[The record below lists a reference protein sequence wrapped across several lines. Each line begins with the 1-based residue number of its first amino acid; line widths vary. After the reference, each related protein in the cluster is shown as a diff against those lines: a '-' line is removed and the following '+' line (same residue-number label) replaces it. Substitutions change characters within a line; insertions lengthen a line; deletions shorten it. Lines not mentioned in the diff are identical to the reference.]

1 MTTITQRTM
10 ECSLASLCAYNGL
23 SQADYVALSD
33 LAFERGAR
41 YVTSDR
47 RILRKAIALGKE
59 LAREFGLAFP
69 KGYEGPTYAGSS
81 RIADLDFSGKGIVR
95 VAILPKRCRTKWL
108 YHVVA
113 FEDNTFFDT
122 EGAPIKGW
130 SNYAKVLKAKHQHQ
144 IVKPVKIYP
153 SKES

>member
-10 ECSLASLCAYNGL
+10 ECSLASLCVYNGL

-33 LAFERGAR
+33 LAREQGAR

-47 RILRKAIALGKE
+47 RILRKAIALGKK

-69 KGYEGPTYAGSS
+69 QGYSGPTYAGSS

-95 VAILPKRCRTKWL
+95 VAILPKRCRTSWI
-108 YHVVA
+108 YHVIA
-113 FEDNTFFDT
+113 FENNTFFDT
-122 EGAPIKGW
+122 EGAPVKGW
-130 SNYAKVLKAKHQHQ
+130 SAYAKALKAKHSHQ
-144 IVKPVKIYP
+144 TVKAVKIYP
-153 SKES
+153 AK